1 MNTKLQQP
9 SQILRQES
17 DVPAAGALRLRRP
30 ATGTPLSLLG
40 RGLPAMIVAAL
51 LVTPLVL
58 VTIDLDRRTRGS
70 SRLPAEPLVSVR
82 ASIAHPPG
90 GVRREP
96 T

>member
-1 MNTKLQQP
+1 
-9 SQILRQES
+9 
-17 DVPAAGALRLRRP
+17 
-30 ATGTPLSLLG
+30 
-40 RGLPAMIVAAL
+40 MIVAAL

-70 SRLPAEPLVSVR
+70 SRFPAEPLVSVR